1 MLSASTPAATLRRD
15 VTTST
20 ATRPYHHG
28 NLRAELLAR
37 AIEVVDERGVG
48 ELSLRELARDVGVSH
63 AAPRRHFADRQALLD
78 ALALEGF
85 ERLGDDL
92 RAALAGAGASF
103 DARLEALARAYLA
116 FATAHGALVELMFAT
131 KHQQGSPELVAAA
144 NRSLGTL
151 LDTIVA
157 AQAAGELVR
166 GDPEQVGVPIF
177 ATLQGLTAMVNGGM
191 LGPEQLDAAV
201 SVAID
206 QLLHGLRPR

>member
-1 MLSASTPAATLRRD
+1 MLSASTPAATLRPD

-103 DARLEALARAYLA
+103 DARLNALARSYLA

-157 AQAAGELVR
+157 AQAAGELVP

-191 LGPEQLDAAV
+191 LGAEQLDAAV
-201 SVAID
+201 TVAID

>member
-1 MLSASTPAATLRRD
+1 MLSASTPAATLRAD
-15 VTTST
+15 VTSST
-20 ATRPYHHG
+20 VPRPYHHG

-103 DARLEALARAYLA
+103 DARLNALARSSLA

-144 NRSLGTL
+144 NGSLGTL

-157 AQAAGELVR
+157 AQAAGELVP

-191 LGPEQLDAAV
+191 LGAEQLDAAV
-201 SVAID
+201 TVAID